1 MLSALP
7 DSPSPTGLNESAMSQ
22 PMSMWS
28 DEIEYVELDKED
40 RGLGF
45 SILDYKVSKFANRYS
60 RIAIEVQESS
70 FGRLENFSRISIRGF
85 KETVLFLLVV
95 Q

>member
-1 MLSALP
+1 MFYFSDNPYEEIAITTPSPMLSALP

-28 DEIEYVELDKED
+28 DEIEYIELDKED

-60 RIAIEVQESS
+60 SIA
-70 FGRLENFSRISIRGF
+70 N
-85 KETVLFLLVV
+85 
-95 Q
+95 